1 MLAARGT
8 LVDYLPGNGRAARGW
23 YRPRMASSTPGAP
36 VGALLR
42 EWRQRRRL
50 SQLDLALDADI
61 SPRHLSFVETGRA
74 QPSRE
79 MLLHLAEELDVPLRE
94 RNRLLTAA
102 GFAPMF
108 RERALDDAALAAA
121 REAIDRI
128 LAAQKPWPAF
138 AVDRHWNI
146 VATNHALPQL
156 YEGIAPGLLAPP
168 MNALRLA
175 LHPEGL
181 APRIENFAEW
191 RAHLLARL
199 RKQVEAS
206 QDEGLAALQEELLRY
221 AYPGADL
228 AAAAPAPEHAVMVPL
243 RLRGPAGTTLSFFT
257 TITVF
262 GTPVDVT
269 LSELAIELFF
279 PADAQTVAAAAMR

>member
-1 MLAARGT
+1 MLAAPGKR
-8 LVDYLPGNGRAARGW
+8 VDYLAGNGGPEARW
-23 YRPRMASSTPGAP
+23 YRPAMTPSTSTAP

-50 SQLDLALDADI
+50 TQMDLALDAAI

-108 RERALDDAALAAA
+108 RERPLDDAALAAA
-121 REAIDRI
+121 REAIDVI

-146 VATNHALPQL
+146 VATNHAMPQL
-156 YEGIAPGLLAPP
+156 YEGIAAELLAPP

-175 LHPEGL
+175 LHPRGL
-181 APRIENFAEW
+181 APRIENLSEW

-199 RKQVEAS
+199 RKQVDAS
-206 QDEGLAALQEELLRY
+206 QDEGLAALQAELQAY
-221 AYPGADL
+221 EYPGVDL
-228 AAAAPAPEHAVMVPL
+228 RAAAAPDHVVMVPL
-243 RLRGPAGTTLSFFT
+243 RVRSGDQVLSFFT

-279 PADAQTVAAAAMR
+279 PADARSAAAARGL

>member
-1 MLAARGT
+1 MLAARGRR
-8 LVDYLPGNGRAARGW
+8 VDYLAGNGGREGRW
-23 YRPRMASSTPGAP
+23 YRPAMTPSTSAAP

-50 SQLDLALDADI
+50 TQMDLALDAAV

-121 REAIDRI
+121 REAIDVI

-156 YEGIAPGLLAPP
+156 YEGVAPALFAAPQ
-168 MNALRLA
+168 NALRLA
-175 LHPEGL
+175 LHPQGL

-199 RKQVEAS
+199 RRQVETS
-206 QDEGLAALQEELLRY
+206 HDPGLASLQAELLAY
-221 AYPGADL
+221 GYPGREL
-228 AAAAPAPEHAVMVPL
+228 HAPAAPEHAVMVPL
-243 RLRGPAGTTLSFFT
+243 RVRAGDRVLSFFS

-279 PADAQTVAAAAMR
+279 PADAQTAAAAMR